1 MLGAVAGVVG
11 GGALTA
17 CSATG
22 GRPGPSP
29 APSTS
34 VGSAPGG
41 PTPQDLQDVRGLL
54 ATRARALV
62 AGDDGAFL
70 GTLSRADPA
79 AEDRQVRA
87 FRAARALGVSRV
99 AVEDVRL
106 DADPSALL
114 GEPTLLATA
123 GLRYRVD
130 DLDRGDRTA
139 SVALRVA
146 RLDGRWLVVS
156 EQPTGPGATAPWLAL
171 PALTVRTGRHAVVA
185 GTVDGA
191 RLAEYAAVVDRALPV
206 LRRAWGRAPDR
217 VLVLAP
223 ATAEEADAL
232 LGRDGGS
239 AAEVGATTEGPT
251 DSTGRA
257 TGDRVVLDPTAFGRL
272 TRAGRD
278 VVLTHELVHVAVRAT
293 VPGRAAAWLT
303 EGFADHVGY
312 GRADVPVGDLLAPLL
327 DEVGRDVGPPTS
339 RAWTP
344 CSRRRGRSRCRTSRR
359 GRRSRSSSRGTARR
373 RCDASSCRGRRRAPT
388 PMPRPPPTAPWR
400 ACWARAAAP
409 SSGSGGPT
417 SRTSPAPDPRVE
429 VKGDPEVVGFHL
441 DPGGAP
447 AGGGEREP

>member
-327 DEVGRDVGPPTS
+327 DEVRAGTWPTDLPRLDTLQPASGSIEVPYLAAWQAVEVLVARHGEEAVRRLVVQGSAAGTDADAEAATDRALASVLGTS
-339 RAWTP
+339 RSALV
-344 CSRRRGRSRCRTSRR
+344 RQ
-359 GRRSRSSSRGTARR
+359 
-373 RCDASSCRGRRRAPT
+373 
-388 PMPRPPPTAPWR
+388 WR
-400 ACWARAAAP
+400 AHLEDLARA
-409 SSGSGGPT
+409 
-417 SRTSPAPDPRVE
+417 
-429 VKGDPEVVGFHL
+429 
-441 DPGGAP
+441 
-447 AGGGEREP
+447 